1 MNLNKFIAKRNNI
14 IFYTSNDIGVKPIL
28 SKINEDMNFY
38 KNADIEDTVVGK
50 AAACLYVLAKIKFV
64 YAHTLSEPAK
74 IYLEKN
80 NVSFKYDKL
89 VKEIRNRT
97 NTDMCPLEKS
107 VIHIED
113 PVAAKIALENTIKE
127 TLPDNFQKAE
137 FLLKKGF
144 VDDIVDRR
152 ELRKEIYTILK
163 LHEVNKYE

>member
-1 MNLNKFIAKRNNI
+1 MNKFIAKRNNI
-14 IFYTSNDIGVKPIL
+14 AFYTSNDIGVKPIL

-89 VKEIRNRT
+89 VKEIRNRS

-107 VIHIED
+107 VIHIDD
-113 PVAAKIALENTIKE
+113 PVIAKTALENTI
-127 TLPDNFQKAE
+127 QK
-137 FLLKKGF
+137 LMNQKKSQ
-144 VDDIVDRR
+144 V
-152 ELRKEIYTILK
+152 
-163 LHEVNKYE
+163 

>member
-127 TLPDNFQKAE
+127 LMN
-137 FLLKKGF
+137 LKKAKSLFTQTWLLNIKGKKK
-144 VDDIVDRR
+144 DPAASYLRRGKPNYCRR
-152 ELRKEIYTILK
+152 ESA
-163 LHEVNKYE
+163 

>member
-1 MNLNKFIAKRNNI
+1 MNLNKFIARRDNK
-14 IFYTSNDIGVKPIL
+14 IFYCSNEIGVKPIL
-28 SKINEDMNFY
+28 SKLNENIDFY
-38 KNADIEDTVVGK
+38 KDADIEDTVVGK

-113 PVAAKIALENTIKE
+113 PVTAKIALDNTIKE
-127 TLPDNFQKAE
+127 LMNQK
-137 FLLKKGF
+137 KSQ
-144 VDDIVDRR
+144 V
-152 ELRKEIYTILK
+152 
-163 LHEVNKYE
+163 